1 MYNEKDP
8 LLGLDINLGIHPY
21 HDNATNTGLFAIW
34 DVTARWQESSTTI
47 QTGPVF
53 MPYCKNIM
61 ARAEVKFPVI
71 ENGKRPQLSKG
82 LFMNVGIGFV
92 F

>member
-1 MYNEKDP
+1 MYSEKDP
-8 LLGLDINLGIHPY
+8 LLGLDINLGIHPF

-34 DVTARWQESSTTI
+34 DLTARWQEFSTTI
-47 QTGPVF
+47 QTGPVI
-53 MPYCKNIM
+53 MPYRQNVI
-61 ARAEVKFPVI
+61 AGGEVKFPVI
-71 ENGKRPQLSKG
+71 ETGKSPQLLKG